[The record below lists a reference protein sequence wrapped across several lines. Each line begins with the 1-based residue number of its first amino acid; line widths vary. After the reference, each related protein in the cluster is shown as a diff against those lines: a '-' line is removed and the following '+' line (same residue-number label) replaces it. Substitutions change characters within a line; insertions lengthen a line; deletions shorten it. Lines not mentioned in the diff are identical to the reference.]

1 MVEKYFIKIDL
12 HSIKV
17 NENAGSTVSRYP
29 TNSEIEFSFAGD
41 INNFKLIEE
50 LEKKKLCYI
59 REITYPSI
67 DDNSDNIFK
76 CNGLIFYDSIDFDNI
91 KCINITTHL
100 NYVTLQHLPV
110 DKYSYQYEDINIIC
124 SICGESFKLS
134 ELEYLENDDDW
145 NYDSTETG
153 CPICLGWDCCEIYYE
168 TIENALIRKQK

>member
-1 MVEKYFIKIDL
+1 VVEKYFIKIDL
-12 HSIKV
+12 DSIKV

-29 TNSEIEFSFAGD
+29 TNSEIEFSFVGD

-124 SICGESFKLS
+124 SECGGKFKSNDLLS
-134 ELEYLENDDDW
+134 LDNDNDEFFVF
-145 NYDSTETG
+145 TETG
-153 CPICLGWDCCEIYYE
+153 CPICGEWFCCEIEYE